1 MDAIKNDWEVVVFTA
16 SCKNYADTILDY
28 LDPDN
33 QYFHHRLYRDTC
45 WKVPDGVYVKD
56 LRVFHQWNLEDI
68 ILVDNAVYS
77 FAFQLDNGIPIIPYY
92 KGKDDKQLL
101 YLKEYLQLIVDKD
114 TIKDLKRTFMSTEL
128 SNMDL
133 DKIVERYWFDEDSDE
148 NEFDILD
155 KMFEQQLIREK
166 SQSFNTYLLNGIGR
180 YSTEGLSHVSPPKV
194 EEEKLLLATPKE
206 DEVFRS
212 HSSNV
217 INQKVIGFID
227 SFRTP
232 WSTKSTWTRNYLNF
246 LARRRILTQN

>member
-1 MDAIKNDWEVVVFTA
+1 MPNGKTANAGFNIRPYWKEMMDAIKNNWEVVVFTA
-16 SCKNYADTILDY
+16 SCKNYADSILDY

-33 QYFHHRLYRDTC
+33 EYFQHRFYRDTC

-56 LRVFHQWNLEDI
+56 LRVFHQWDLEDI
-68 ILVDNAVYS
+68 VLVDNAVYS

-101 YLKEYLQLIVDKD
+101 YLKEYLELIVEKD
-114 TIKDLKRTFMSTEL
+114 VIKDLKRTFMSTEL

-133 DKIVERYWFDEDSDE
+133 DKIVERYCFDEDSDE

-180 YSTEGLSHVSPPKV
+180 HSTEGVSMMNVPKI
-194 EEEKLLLATPKE
+194 EEEKLLAVPKD
-206 DEVFRS
+206 DEVTRS
-212 HSSNV
+212 QSSNL
-217 INQKVIGFID
+217 ITQKVIGLFI
-227 SFRTP
+227 
-232 WSTKSTWTRNYLNF
+232 
-246 LARRRILTQN
+246 IL